1 MAAQRQCQ
9 EANLFP
15 SYSTQNM
22 TLTIKRRYLTCKCE
36 CVDIVLGQL
45 KHAAMLLGA
54 CDRSLDPGHTEAPDP
69 TF

>member
-45 KHAAMLLGA
+45 KHAAMLLGGA
-54 CDRSLDPGHTEAPDP
+54 
-69 TF
+69 